1 MIGYLEIYNMDLAY
15 FGVNFSSEAH
25 FHHFLF
31 NYLEN
36 LILDFSKDIQR
47 SPFVISHVEGS
58 HKGNL
63 IISIFLC
70 LQ

>member
-1 MIGYLEIYNMDLAY
+1 MIEYLEIYNLDLAY
-15 FGVNFSSEAH
+15 SGVNFSPEAH

-31 NYLEN
+31 SYLEK
-36 LILDFSKDIQR
+36 LILDFSEDIQR

-63 IISIFLC
+63 IISIFLW